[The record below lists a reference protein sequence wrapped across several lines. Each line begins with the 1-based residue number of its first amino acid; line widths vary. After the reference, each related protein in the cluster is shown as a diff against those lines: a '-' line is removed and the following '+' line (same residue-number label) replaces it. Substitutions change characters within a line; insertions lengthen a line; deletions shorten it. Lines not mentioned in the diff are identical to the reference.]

1 MTNHI
6 RSVSTVTVPSQMGTV
21 ETYVHVRWVWL
32 TLTAVLIVSSA
43 AFLALA
49 MLETRYK
56 KAEVWKDSSLALILH
71 GLEQKGES
79 TGVVN
84 KLSDMEDVA
93 KG

>member
-1 MTNHI
+1 
-6 RSVSTVTVPSQMGTV
+6 MGMV
-21 ETYVHVRWVWL
+21 GTYVRVRWIWL
-32 TLTAVLIVSSA
+32 TLTAVLIISSA

-56 KAEVWKDSSLALILH
+56 KAEVWKDSSLALIFH
-71 GLEQKGES
+71 GLEQKRES